1 MRRGIERKFTKRT
14 HLVMYKRGR
23 IVTQTTPPLSF
34 FPIHHSENAHCRL
47 PTDSPRHSKKT
58 QSMNISHILT
68 GYRVCTRTALLALLF
83 SVLPQI
89 ALQAAKPAL
98 IDSVNVSV
106 GTVVS
111 SKHDLPFWLWA
122 NQDGRVPQ
130 VGNSSFTRLRLGR
143 KADDEKELDWM
154 YGVDVTMRS
163 NSAEPA
169 TRWTDAWGGL
179 VYKNLQLT
187 FGRKSEIFGLA
198 DSLLTAGPEVNSRN
212 APTIP
217 KIAISTRGYFQLTDM
232 LGVNAYFAHG
242 WFGTDPYSSGPF
254 LHEKFVYF
262 RFGDTWPDDGINFYA
277 GIHDNCV
284 WGGKD
289 QPSSFTDYLRVVSG
303 RQGGSNAAWYD
314 KANALG
320 DHKGTLETA
329 LQFKGA
335 DRDWYLYGMTMF
347 EETGGFRLFQPGDWF
362 VGASLTFKD
371 PDSRVQ
377 RLNVE
382 CIDTRKQSSG
392 ANTETRFY
400 GNYGG
405 WVHDGYGIGMPFIPF
420 VQGPGNTWYP
430 LNLIKAFSGAVLTR
444 FSPMLNPL
452 FRISWVQVYGS
463 DAIDISQIPPG
474 KLAKTLSLSLANT
487 MHINR
492 TWSLS
497 QQFSADF
504 SKNTTPAIGAF
515 FSISKT
521 WR

>member
-1 MRRGIERKFTKRT
+1 MVPTE
-14 HLVMYKRGR
+14 L
-23 IVTQTTPPLSF
+23 IVRLALIADAYPPLRSSAAVQLRDLSVEF
-34 FPIHHSENAHCRL
+34 ARQGHEVTMLVASPELQVPWNIEDCKGVQVVRL
-47 PTDSPRHSKKT
+47 KTPQTKDIDYVRRTIGEFLMPFSMLRNLRKSP
-58 QSMNISHILT
+58 L
-68 GYRVCTRTALLALLF
+68 
-83 SVLPQI
+83 
-89 ALQAAKPAL
+89 
-98 IDSVNVSV
+98 
-106 GTVVS
+106 
-111 SKHDLPFWLWA
+111 A
-122 NQDGRVPQ
+122 NQRWEGVVWYSPTIFLGPIVSALKKSSRVI
-130 VGNSSFTRLRLGR
+130 VC
-143 KADDEKELDWM
+143 
-154 YGVDVTMRS
+154 
-163 NSAEPA
+163 
-169 TRWTDAWGGL
+169 
-179 VYKNLQLT
+179 
-187 FGRKSEIFGLA
+187 RKSEIFGLA

-232 LGVNAYFAHG
+232 LGVNAYLAHG

-262 RFGDTWPDDGINFYA
+262 RFGDTWPDDGVNFYA
-277 GIHDNCV
+277 GIHDNCI
-284 WGGKD
+284 WGGKG
-289 QPSSFTDYLRVVSG
+289 QPSSFTDYLKVVSG
-303 RQGGSNAAWYD
+303 HQGGSNAVWYD
-314 KANALG
+314 QENSLG

-347 EETGGFRLFQPGDWF
+347 EETGGFRLFQPGDWL

-371 PDSRVQ
+371 PDSMVQ

-382 CIDTRKQSSG
+382 CIDTRKQSAG
-392 ANTETRFY
+392 ALNTELRFS
-400 GNYGG
+400 GQYGG
-405 WVHDGYGIGMPFIPF
+405 WVHEGYGIGMPFIPF

-430 LNLIKAFSGAVLTR
+430 LNLIKAYSGAVLTR
-444 FSPMLNPL
+444 FGPMMNPL
-452 FRISWVQVYGS
+452 FRISWVDVYGS
-463 DAIDISQIPPG
+463 DPFVISQIPAD
-474 KLAKTLSLSLANT
+474 KLTSTLSLSLANT